1 MPSWLRDCAPITRWK
16 RSNSRSW
23 SAGSMPMPVSMTD
36 SSTSWS
42 VAYSRTVI
50 PPVKVNFSAFE
61 TRFMTILAHISAST

>member
-1 MPSWLRDCAPITRWK
+1 
-16 RSNSRSW
+16 
-23 SAGSMPMPVSMTD
+23 MPMPVSTTD